1 MTRQTGLGAGRYVD
15 ARALPDGTVTTVH
28 EVGTSDGAKISGVL
42 RTPPGATTVVT
53 LMHPRQ
59 DLTHHV
65 LVPELVRCGYAVW
78 TQVTRSPNNDL
89 NLLHELAVIDCAA
102 GQVRLRDV
110 GFDAVVALGHS
121 GGGTLYAFYCEQAGL
136 QPHERLTDAP
146 SGRPVPLADTDMPLP
161 DGVVFLAPHPGQ
173 GVLLQRVIDPSVTDE
188 ADPMAVDSALDPYS
202 EANGFAPPP
211 DSARYSED
219 FVRRYR
225 AAQRERIE
233 RIDAVA
239 RELVAEAREANA
251 RFRETKDPVH
261 RRRALAPRFV
271 TVFRTDADLRT
282 VDLSLD
288 PNDRPYGSVFGRRPD
303 LTNYGLV
310 GFGRNSTPDA
320 WLSTWSATSS
330 RASFVRCAP
339 GVTPPTLLLGFTG
352 DQAAFPADFELMR
365 RELGARDL
373 EVDSVRGTHF
383 GGAVVEGEPTG
394 ADVAGE
400 RIAGWLAERFEA
412 VPSVA

>member
-1 MTRQTGLGAGRYVD
+1 MTKQAGLGAGRYVD
-15 ARALPDGTVTTVH
+15 ARALPDGTETTVH

-59 DLTHHV
+59 DVTHHV
-65 LVPELVRCGYAVW
+65 LVPELVRRGYAVW
-78 TQVTRSPNNDL
+78 TQGPRSPNNDL
-89 NLLHELAVIDCAA
+89 NLLHEQAVIDCAA
-102 GQVRLRDV
+102 GQVRLRDL

-136 QPHERLTDAP
+136 PLHERLTDDP
-146 SGRPVPLADTDMPLP
+146 SGRPVPLADTDMPVP

-173 GVLLQRVIDPSVTDE
+173 GVLLQRVIDPSVADE
-188 ADPMAVDSALDPYS
+188 ADPMSVDNALDPY
-202 EANGFAPPP
+202 APDNGFAPPP
-211 DSARYSED
+211 DSSTYSED
-219 FVRRYR
+219 FVHHYR
-225 AAQRERIE
+225 TAQRERIE
-233 RIDAVA
+233 RIDTVA
-239 RELVAEAREANA
+239 RERVAEAREANA
-251 RFRETKDPVH
+251 RFRETKDPLE
-261 RRRALAPRFV
+261 RRRALAPRLV

-310 GFGRNSTPDA
+310 GFGRTSTPAA
-320 WLSTWSATSS
+320 WLSTWSANSS

-339 GVTPPTLLLGFTG
+339 GVTSPTLLLGFTG
-352 DQAAFPADFELMR
+352 DQAAFPADLELMH

-373 EVDSVRGTHF
+373 EVASVRGTHF
-383 GGAVVEGEPTG
+383 GGAIAEGDPTG

-400 RIAGWLAERFEA
+400 RIGAWLAERFESCS
-412 VPSVA
+412 SVA